1 MSRRAGGKRPDRES
15 NIAVALIVGV
25 WYLVANSGD
34 DGEVLPDEVDIPST
48 KAAASRREAQPVRPR
63 QTGGASSHWRTMAK
77 YQVNQE
83 AVAKAEELIEA
94 RLYVIRSEWSDI
106 QPDAEAENAFL
117 ERHGWEAYA
126 RWHLGLTEGADDET
140 KARHGFVFGD
150 FRRIHRSGLMA
161 CRFRATQWDHKEIEL
176 AAHDLIQ
183 KLDARRGPRT

>member
-1 MSRRAGGKRPDRES
+1 
-15 NIAVALIVGV
+15 
-25 WYLVANSGD
+25 
-34 DGEVLPDEVDIPST
+34 
-48 KAAASRREAQPVRPR
+48 
-63 QTGGASSHWRTMAK
+63 MAK
-77 YQVNQE
+77 YRVNEE
-83 AVAKAEELIEA
+83 AVTKAGELIEA
-94 RLYVIRSEWSDI
+94 RLYVVRSEWSEV
-106 QPDAEAENAFL
+106 QPDATAENAYL

-126 RWHLGLTEGADDET
+126 RWHLGLTEGAGDET